1 VPAVAGAVY
10 SPVELIVPGDAFQL
24 TDLFDALP
32 CTVAVNWAV
41 PPVATEVVAGVT
53 ETEVTLGADPVVTVT
68 VAEADLV
75 VSATLVAVTVAE
87 PAAAGAVNR
96 PAGVIVPDEA
106 VQVTAVFVAP
116 CTFAT
121 KETVPLVETV
131 EVVGEIT
138 TDVAPVVPPG
148 DEDVAV
154 AFSATV
160 TGLALALVMSARLP
174 VTVPGVLAANATSK
188 LWLAPGATVAGT
200 ARPTVLKPAP
210 VTVTSLIL
218 MLVWLLFVALM
229 VCVPV
234 LPTTVATLTL
244 LGVTA
249 RGTAGGFEFGAEE
262 LTLMQ
267 PEDQHDAAIS
277 KTEKNTRTPP
287 RLECEKFNVMSFFF

>member
-1 VPAVAGAVY
+1 
-10 SPVELIVPGDAFQL
+10 
-24 TDLFDALP
+24 
-32 CTVAVNWAV
+32 
-41 PPVATEVVAGVT
+41 
-53 ETEVTLGADPVVTVT
+53 VVTVT

-188 LWLAPGATVAGT
+188 L
-200 ARPTVLKPAP
+200 
-210 VTVTSLIL
+210 
-218 MLVWLLFVALM
+218 
-229 VCVPV
+229 
-234 LPTTVATLTL
+234 
-244 LGVTA
+244 
-249 RGTAGGFEFGAEE
+249 
-262 LTLMQ
+262 
-267 PEDQHDAAIS
+267 
-277 KTEKNTRTPP
+277 
-287 RLECEKFNVMSFFF
+287 

>member
-1 VPAVAGAVY
+1 LLVVPCTLAENCTVPSVVTDGELGVILTALTGGVAAPMVTVPDPDLVVSATLVAVTVAVPAAAGAVY

-116 CTFAT
+116 CTFAV
-121 KETVPLVETV
+121 KETVPLVEML

-138 TDVAPVVPPG
+138 TEVAPVVPPG

-188 LWLAPGATVAGT
+188 L
-200 ARPTVLKPAP
+200 
-210 VTVTSLIL
+210 
-218 MLVWLLFVALM
+218 
-229 VCVPV
+229 
-234 LPTTVATLTL
+234 
-244 LGVTA
+244 
-249 RGTAGGFEFGAEE
+249 
-262 LTLMQ
+262 
-267 PEDQHDAAIS
+267 
-277 KTEKNTRTPP
+277 
-287 RLECEKFNVMSFFF
+287 

>member
-1 VPAVAGAVY
+1 VTALLLVVPCTLAENCTVPSVVTDGELGVILTALTGGVAAPMVTVPDPDLVASATLVAVTVAVPTVAGAVY

-41 PPVATEVVAGVT
+41 PPGATEVVAGVT

-138 TDVAPVVPPG
+138 TDVAPVPPG

-174 VTVPGVLAANATSK
+174 VTVPGVLAAKATSK
-188 LWLAPGATVAGT
+188 L
-200 ARPTVLKPAP
+200 
-210 VTVTSLIL
+210 
-218 MLVWLLFVALM
+218 
-229 VCVPV
+229 
-234 LPTTVATLTL
+234 
-244 LGVTA
+244 
-249 RGTAGGFEFGAEE
+249 
-262 LTLMQ
+262 
-267 PEDQHDAAIS
+267 
-277 KTEKNTRTPP
+277 
-287 RLECEKFNVMSFFF
+287 

>member
-1 VPAVAGAVY
+1 VAVANLLVSATLLAVTVSAPGLEGATYAPAEEIVPLFAIHVTALLLVVPCTLAENCTVPSVVTDGELGVMLTALTGGVAAPMVTVPDPDLVVSATLVAVTVAVPAVAGAVY

-32 CTVAVNWAV
+32 WTVAVNWAV

-53 ETEVTLGADPVVTVT
+53 ETEVTLAADPVVTVT

-96 PAGVIVPDEA
+96 PAGVIVPAEA
-106 VQVTAVFVAP
+106 VQVTEVVAP
-116 CTFAT
+116 CTFAV

-138 TDVAPVVPPG
+138 TEVAPVVPPA

-188 LWLAPGATVAGT
+188 L
-200 ARPTVLKPAP
+200 
-210 VTVTSLIL
+210 
-218 MLVWLLFVALM
+218 
-229 VCVPV
+229 
-234 LPTTVATLTL
+234 
-244 LGVTA
+244 
-249 RGTAGGFEFGAEE
+249 
-262 LTLMQ
+262 
-267 PEDQHDAAIS
+267 
-277 KTEKNTRTPP
+277 
-287 RLECEKFNVMSFFF
+287 